1 MSNEQRQE
9 RLLESMYEEAQAALD
24 DHRRKFQMVIPKKD
38 GSSEILT
45 ILPSPSDRA
54 KLSTSFG
61 ILFDKIQLSTGGA
74 TSRNEEVGADG
85 IAAMLVGAKTAFDIQ
100 EEKTAASQ

>member
-1 MSNEQRQE
+1 MWSVT
-9 RLLESMYEEAQAALD
+9 APVVGALD
-24 DHRRKFQMVIPKKD
+24 DHRGTYKRVFVTKD
-38 GSSEILT
+38 GTPITET
-45 ILPSPSDRA
+45 VTPDPSDRA

-74 TSRNEEVGADG
+74 TSRNEEIGADG